1 MDMLP
6 PLTRPFFA
14 RVQRILSAAVIGLLS
29 LTGCSP
35 SPAESAPVEAVPEAS
50 QATPHAKPQEANA
63 RTVAPDAAFE
73 RDEPAGA
80 AMTLSREGAAWRVA
94 FHAGGVPNGAATA
107 ADCEL
112 HAVGP
117 QDAEDVIATRVVPFE
132 GELNTIIAADIGAE
146 APVIAVR
153 VGPECAII
161 QDSGAA
167 ARFCG
172 MGSDI
177 NGFYRRTGSP
187 E

>member
-1 MDMLP
+1 M
-6 PLTRPFFA
+6 
-14 RVQRILSAAVIGLLS
+14 RILSVAAIGLLS

-35 SPAESAPVEAVPEAS
+35 SPAESAPVEAAPEAS
-50 QATPHAKPQEANA
+50 QAAPHAKPQEANA

-73 RDEPAGA
+73 RDEPAA
-80 AMTLSREGAAWRVA
+80 ATMTLDREGGEVWRVT
-94 FHAGGVPNGAATA
+94 FRAGGVPNGPATA

-117 QDAEDVIATRVVPFE
+117 QDAEDVIAARVVPFE
-132 GELNTIIAADIGAE
+132 GELNTIIAADIAAE

-153 VGPECAII
+153 VGPEGAIV